1 MNRKVETVLSMIG
14 VVSSV
19 LLLFLG
25 GVLAFLNENQI
36 QMLGV
41 TGDTTTLLTIA
52 SIIGIVLGTIAIMFL
67 RENKMPKIAG
77 GLLIIAAMLVFI
89 ISKMN
94 GFLFPA
100 SFFLIAGIFSL
111 VKRPTKNVTFVS

>member
-25 GVLAFLNENQI
+25 VVLDFLNENQI

-77 GLLIIAAMLVFI
+77 GLLIVAAVLVFI

-100 SFFLIAGIFSL
+100 SFFLIAGIFAL
-111 VKRPTKNVTFVS
+111 VKRPKKNVTFVS